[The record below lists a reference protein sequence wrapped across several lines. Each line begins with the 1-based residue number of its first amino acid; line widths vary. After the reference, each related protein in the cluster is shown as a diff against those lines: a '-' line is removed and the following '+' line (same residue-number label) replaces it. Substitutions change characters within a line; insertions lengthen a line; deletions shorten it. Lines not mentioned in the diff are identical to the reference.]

1 MKKCVV
7 ASLLVI
13 GLATPALA
21 AEKVF
26 MTVDTVGNCSVV
38 YGKPGAGKTVIGETG
53 GYDSMDAAKTGVASP
68 ITNRLATTHFFISA
82 FPP

>member
-53 GYDSMDAAKTGVASP
+53 GYDSVDAAKKALDEVRNDESKCKGVVE
-68 ITNRLATTHFFISA
+68 
-82 FPP
+82 

>member
-26 MTVDTVGNCSVV
+26 MTVDTVGNYSVI
-38 YGKPGAGKTVIGETG
+38 YGKPGVGKTVIGETG
-53 GYDSMDAAKTGVASP
+53 GYDSMDAAKKALDEVRNDASKCKGVVE
-68 ITNRLATTHFFISA
+68 
-82 FPP
+82 

>member
-7 ASLLVI
+7 ASLLAM

-38 YGKPGAGKTVIGETG
+38 YGKPGAGKSVIGETG
-53 GYDSMDAAKTGVASP
+53 GYDSVDAAKKALDEVRNDESKCKGVVE
-68 ITNRLATTHFFISA
+68 
-82 FPP
+82 

>member
-7 ASLLVI
+7 ASLLVV

-53 GYDSMDAAKTGVASP
+53 GYDSMDAAKKALDEVRNDESKCKGVVE
-68 ITNRLATTHFFISA
+68 
-82 FPP
+82 

>member
-21 AEKVF
+21 ADKYFV
-26 MTVDTVGNCSVV
+26 TVDTVGNCSVLE
-38 YGKPGAGKTVIGETG
+38 GPPSAGQTALGESG
-53 GYDSMDAAKTGVASP
+53 GYDSKDAAEKALAEVRKDTSKCKGVVE
-68 ITNRLATTHFFISA
+68 
-82 FPP
+82 